1 MKKILSLAFKILLVG
16 FVVIQFFRPTK
27 NIAANNMAYEKDI
40 ATIYHVPDSVQV
52 ILKKACYDCHSNNT
66 SYPWYANIQPVAW
79 WLNRHV
85 VEGKDEINF
94 STFASYSLRRQ
105 YRKTEEIINQVKDKE
120 MPLAS
125 YTLIHTNAK
134 LTSIET
140 ASITNWA
147 QSIRDTLQAR
157 YPLDSLVKKKA

>member
-1 MKKILSLAFKILLVG
+1 MKKVLSLAFKIVLIG

-27 NIAANNMAYEKDI
+27 NLAANNTAFAKDI
-40 ATIYHVPDSVQV
+40 STIYPMPDSVKA
-52 ILKKACYDCHSNNT
+52 ILQKACYDCHSNNT

-79 WLNRHV
+79 WLNHHV
-85 VEGKDEINF
+85 EEGKDEINF

-105 YRKTEEIINQVKDKE
+105 YRKTEEIINEVKDKE
-120 MPLAS
+120 MPLPS
-125 YTLIHTNAK
+125 YTIVHTNAK
-134 LTSIET
+134 LSQAEI
-140 ASITNWA
+140 ASVTNWA